1 MAKRP
6 PITLIRTPHG
16 LVGATAYDDE
26 RICEYGMGAE
36 VEATVRQRRSGPLQ
50 RKYWVTLS
58 ELWHN
63 EAADKYN
70 SSEDMHRVLMID
82 RGYTR
87 HIKLLVP
94 SPRAEKVSI
103 VIKVINLLRRFA
115 PRSPW
120 LQKRIDESIETVK
133 EFETDCQ
140 EITLPGS
147 TAYDAMDNAEFKIYF
162 DGAMQSLTNAG
173 YDMDVYLKASEKKL
187 ATRPTSQS
195 SPYHKEVKNGLRQGQ
210 TTT

>member
-1 MAKRP
+1 M
-6 PITLIRTPHG
+6 IRTPRG
-16 LVGATAYDDE
+16 WVGATAYDDE
-26 RICEYGMGAE
+26 RLCEYGMGAE
-36 VEATVRQRRSGPLQ
+36 VEAHILQRRSGPLQ

-58 ELWHN
+58 ELVHN

-70 SSEDMHRVLMID
+70 SSEDMHRILMID
-82 RGYTR
+82 GGYTR

-103 VIKVINLLRRFA
+103 VIKVISLLRKFA
-115 PRSPW
+115 PKSLW
-120 LQKRIDESIETVK
+120 LQKRIDESVETVR

-147 TAYDAMDNAEFKIYF
+147 TAYDAMDNAEFKVYF

-173 YDMDVYLKASEKKL
+173 YDMDTYLKQSEKKL
-187 ATRPTSQS
+187 V
-195 SPYHKEVKNGLRQGQ
+195 PYQKEVKNGLRQGQ
-210 TTT
+210 TTA